1 MTGRG
6 FGYCALPYPS
16 RYFGAGVGR
25 RMGRGCGMGGAAW
38 GQGLGRTEK
47 EFLEE
52 ERDML
57 KARLK
62 AIEEELDDE

>member
-1 MTGRG
+1 
-6 FGYCALPYPS
+6 
-16 RYFGAGVGR
+16 
-25 RMGRGCGMGGAAW
+25 MGRGCGMGGAAW